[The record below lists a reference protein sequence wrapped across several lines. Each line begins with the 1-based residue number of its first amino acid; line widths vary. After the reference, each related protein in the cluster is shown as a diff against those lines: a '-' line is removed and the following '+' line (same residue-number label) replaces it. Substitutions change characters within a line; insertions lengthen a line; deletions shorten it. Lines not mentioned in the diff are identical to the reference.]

1 MELEKILEEIKFMSY
16 DDLNQ
21 VLDAV
26 SRRMARLDK
35 YEDMHKEALEEMYR
49 DVEDYEY
56 PQI

>member
-1 MELEKILEEIKFMSY
+1 MSY
-16 DDLNQ
+16 DELNR

-49 DVEDYEY
+49 DAEDYEY